1 MRRTERAFFLEAIKP
16 YLREGERVFESGTA
30 VIYEIKFG
38 SSFPPA
44 ENRWY
49 LDCPSYFGSTETRQI
64 GRVEQAPGWKE
75 GLVCWTENSKR
86 NALDILQAVTIS
98 QYPSVAQ
105 VLSGEYTPPP
115 DEVVLVVFRKNEWMA
130 VGPYPTQDIKWD
142 KLLPTDRIFPTE

>member
-75 GLVCWTENSKR
+75 GLVCWTEKSKR
-86 NALDILQAVTIS
+86 FTGKGWEDRMLAKFLELTNLDRREPIAWVEKPVEHTCMLCGARSTVMVES
-98 QYPSVAQ
+98 PARSA
-105 VLSGEYTPPP
+105 
-115 DEVVLVVFRKNEWMA
+115 R
-130 VGPYPTQDIKWD
+130 
-142 KLLPTDRIFPTE
+142 